1 VCTHT
6 DETGTHTA
14 EFTTPTGARHRSN
27 APPLPGAI
35 DLATAS
41 AIEAKLGIRIVLNAA

>member
-27 APPLPGAI
+27 APPMPGRI
-35 DLATAS
+35 DLASSGIETA
-41 AIEAKLGIRIVLNAA
+41 LGIRLIHDAA